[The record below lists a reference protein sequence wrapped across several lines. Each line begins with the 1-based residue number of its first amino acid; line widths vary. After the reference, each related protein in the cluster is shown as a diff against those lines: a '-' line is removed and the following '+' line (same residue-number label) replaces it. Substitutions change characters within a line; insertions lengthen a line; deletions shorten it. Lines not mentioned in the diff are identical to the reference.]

1 MRLRKKYQNGGGVPG
16 GDPKREAEQL
26 AFAQLLKDEAFKKK
40 LEEKMRLRDEYGVY
54 ADDAAGLPSIDPFL
68 ALTAAGDAEA
78 IGSGL
83 SEMAGGDLLT
93 GAGNVMLGAASLAI
107 PGTLPKI
114 KNVRGLDVTLRDVNM
129 PAHRG
134 NVADIT
140 VGDIELASMSRNEDV
155 LVQGRPMYE
164 PDINSGA
171 SKLAESKDRL
181 AYLKKNDPT
190 SSEIPTLEKS
200 LINRLGK
207 YPEEVA
213 DMSAGSIRRAMA
225 DATKEMLDHVPIG
238 AKTGASSYSTDSY
251 PIVLQRWAK
260 GQLSANR
267 FDDVSRFE
275 GDLLNQSGKKY
286 KNSPEVEQWH
296 KRYEGNEEVVGYY
309 NDDFFDNTFSP
320 RNQMDFDQFTRIDP
334 AAKAAV
340 DGNNLNRAED
350 LYDKYRAQADNPF
363 GVSSFGTSGSEDILD
378 FDEAQELA
386 DIFNKRIRA
395 AADRRPSKQAN
406 MLKRGDNKA
415 KAQIGKDEGIPLAKV
430 VDRGEGFTIVY
441 PQIPFHRNFEEGGKF
456 KIKRQRPTG
465 MQVKR

>member
-164 PDINSGA
+164 PDINAGA

-238 AKTGASSYSTDSY
+238 AKTGATSYSTDSY

-363 GVSSFGTSGSEDILD
+363 GVSSFGTSGSEAILD

>member
-164 PDINSGA
+164 PDINAGA

-238 AKTGASSYSTDSY
+238 AKTGATSYSTDSY

-309 NDDFFDNTFSP
+309 NDDFFDNTFAP

-363 GVSSFGTSGSEDILD
+363 GVSSFGTSGSEAILD